1 MDKQNGKRNRKEYK
15 MALLPI
21 EKAGL
26 GIKNPSNSVVA
37 GGLQSDGNSYTTT
50 KPAVV
55 IGGVYYASTS
65 GSSYASISSEGGG
78 GYLFYPSS
86 GKTGF
91 GLRIVP
97 SGTTITLH
105 LASGAQGSVS
115 IYDLDG
121 FFTNV

>member
-1 MDKQNGKRNRKEYK
+1 MLIQ
-15 MALLPI
+15 AQ
-21 EKAGL
+21 KAGL
-26 GIKNPSNSVVA
+26 GIKIPSIASA
-37 GGLQSDGNSYTTT
+37 AAGLQDDGSSYTTT

-55 IGGVYYASTS
+55 IGGVYVS
-65 GSSYASISSEGGG
+65 GSSSSYASISSEGGG

-105 LASGAQGSVS
+105 LASGAQGSVT
-115 IYDLDG
+115 IYNLDG
-121 FFTNV
+121 FFANV